1 MNELKTFIKNNR
13 LLLIALAI
21 FLCAGIWLSFGAGNR
36 THDSGSGVHDNG
48 DGADALRHEIGAAR
62 EQQHQISEGLQ
73 SAESRAGEVTSS
85 LERSASAN
93 KEAASRADSIEATI
107 EQQRAA
113 IADCQRLT
121 RTIRERG
128 KKAATNN

>member
-13 LLLIALAI
+13 SLFITLAI
-21 FLCAGIWLSFGAGNR
+21 FLCVGILFSFSAGSR
-36 THDSGSGVHDNG
+36 VHDNG
-48 DGADALRHEIGAAR
+48 DGADTVRHEIRTAIS
-62 EQQHQISEGLQ
+62 QQHQISEGLQ
-73 SAESRAGEVTSS
+73 SAESRAGEVASS

-93 KEAASRADSIEATI
+93 REAANRADSIEETI

-113 IADCQRLT
+113 IAECQRIA
-121 RTIRERG
+121 RTVRERG

>member
-13 LLLIALAI
+13 SLLIALVI
-21 FLCAGIWLSFGAGNR
+21 FLCVGIWFSFSA
-36 THDSGSGVHDNG
+36 GSGVHDNG
-48 DGADALRHEIGAAR
+48 DGADTVRHEIGTAIS
-62 EQQHQISEGLQ
+62 QQHQISEGLQ
-73 SAESRAGEVTSS
+73 SAESRAGKVTSS

-93 KEAASRADSIEATI
+93 REAASRADSIETTI

-113 IADCQRLT
+113 IAECQQIA
-121 RTIRERG
+121 RTVRERG

>member
-1 MNELKTFIKNNR
+1 MNEAKEFIKSHC
-13 LLLIALAI
+13 LLLIAGAAFI
-21 FLCAGIWLSFGAGNR
+21 CLCLFA
-36 THDSGSGVHDNG
+36 GSGVHDNG
-48 DGADALRHEIGAAR
+48 ERIDAVRHEIGAAC

-73 SAESRAGEVTSS
+73 NAENRAGEVASS

-93 KEAASRADSIEATI
+93 QEAASRADSIEATI

-113 IADCQRLT
+113 VADCQRIA
-121 RTIRERG
+121 RTVRERG

>member
-1 MNELKTFIKNNR
+1 MNEAKEFIKSHW
-13 LLLIALAI
+13 LLLIAGAAFI
-21 FLCAGIWLSFGAGNR
+21 CLCLFAE
-36 THDSGSGVHDNG
+36 SGVHDNG
-48 DGADALRHEIGAAR
+48 ERADAVRHEIRTAR
-62 EQQHQISEGLQ
+62 EQQHKISEGLQ
-73 SAESRAGEVTSS
+73 SAESRAGKVTSS
-85 LERSASAN
+85 LERSENAN
-93 KEAASRADSIEATI
+93 REAASRADSIESTI

>member
-1 MNELKTFIKNNR
+1 MNGTKEFIKSHW
-13 LLLIALAI
+13 LLLVAGVAFIC
-21 FLCAGIWLSFGAGNR
+21 LCLFA
-36 THDSGSGVHDNG
+36 GSGVHDNG
-48 DGADALRHEIGAAR
+48 ERIDTVRHEIGAAR

-73 SAESRAGEVTSS
+73 SAESRAGEVASS
-85 LERSASAN
+85 LERSETAN
-93 KEAASRADSIEATI
+93 REAASRADSIEATI

-128 KKAATNN
+128 KKAAADN

>member
-1 MNELKTFIKNNR
+1 MNEAKEFIKNNR
-13 LLLIALAI
+13 LLLIAIAI
-21 FLCAGIWLSFGAGNR
+21 FLCVGIWFSFGAGSR
-36 THDSGSGVHDNG
+36 THNNGSGVHDNG
-48 DGADALRHEIGAAR
+48 ERADAVRHEIRTAR

-73 SAESRAGEVTSS
+73 NAENRAGEVASS

-93 KEAASRADSIEATI
+93 QEAASRADSIEATI

-128 KKAATNN
+128 KKAATDN

>member
-1 MNELKTFIKNNR
+1 MNETKEFIKNNR
-13 LLLIALAI
+13 YLLIALAI
-21 FLCAGIWLSFGAGNR
+21 FLCVGIWFSFCAGSR
-36 THDSGSGVHDNG
+36 VYDNG
-48 DGADALRHEIGAAR
+48 ERIDAVRHEIGAAR

-73 SAESRAGEVTSS
+73 SAESRAGEVANS

-93 KEAASRADSIEATI
+93 QEAASRADSIEATI

-113 IADCQRLT
+113 ITDCQRIA
-121 RTIRERG
+121 RTVRERG

>member
-13 LLLIALAI
+13 LLFIALAI
-21 FLCAGIWLSFGAGNR
+21 FLCVGIWFSFGAGSR

-48 DGADALRHEIGAAR
+48 VGADTVRHEIGAAR

-73 SAESRAGEVTSS
+73 SAESRAGKVTSS

-93 KEAASRADSIEATI
+93 REAASRADSIEETI

-113 IADCQRLT
+113 IADCQRIA
-121 RTIRERG
+121 RTVRERG
-128 KKAATNN
+128 KKTTTDN

>member
-13 LLLIALAI
+13 SLLIALAI
-21 FLCAGIWLSFGAGNR
+21 FLCVGIWFSFGAGNG
-36 THDSGSGVHDNG
+36 THDSRSEVHDNG
-48 DGADALRHEIGAAR
+48 DGADTVRHEVGTAIS
-62 EQQHQISEGLQ
+62 QQHQISEGLQ
-73 SAESRAGEVTSS
+73 SAESRAGEVASS

-93 KEAASRADSIEATI
+93 REAASRADSIEETI

-113 IADCQRLT
+113 IAECQRIA
-121 RTIRERG
+121 RTVRERG

>member
-1 MNELKTFIKNNR
+1 MDGFKTFIKKNR
-13 LLLIALAI
+13 LLFIALAI
-21 FLCAGIWLSFGAGNR
+21 FLCVGIWFSFGAGSR

-48 DGADALRHEIGAAR
+48 ERVDAVRHEIRTAR
-62 EQQHQISEGLQ
+62 EQQHKISEGLQ
-73 SAESRAGEVTSS
+73 SAESRAGKVTSS

-93 KEAASRADSIEATI
+93 QEAASRADSIEATI

-128 KKAATNN
+128 KKAATDN

>member
-1 MNELKTFIKNNR
+1 MNETKEFIKSHW
-13 LLLIALAI
+13 LLLIAGVTVI
-21 FLCAGIWLSFGAGNR
+21 CAGIYFFA
-36 THDSGSGVHDNG
+36 GSGVHDNG
-48 DGADALRHEIGAAR
+48 ERIDTVRHEIGAAR

-73 SAESRAGEVTSS
+73 SAESRAGEVASS
-85 LERSASAN
+85 LEQSETAN
-93 KEAASRADSIEATI
+93 REAASRADSIEATI

-128 KKAATNN
+128 KKAATDN

>member
-1 MNELKTFIKNNR
+1 MNETKEFIKSHW
-13 LLLIALAI
+13 LLLIAGAAFI
-21 FLCAGIWLSFGAGNR
+21 CLCLFA
-36 THDSGSGVHDNG
+36 GSGVHDNG
-48 DGADALRHEIGAAR
+48 ERIDTVRHEIGTAR

-73 SAESRAGEVTSS
+73 NAESRAGEIASS
-85 LERSASAN
+85 LDRSETAN
-93 KEAASRADSIEATI
+93 REAASRADSIEATI

-128 KKAATNN
+128 KKAAANN

>member
-1 MNELKTFIKNNR
+1 MNEAKEFIKSHC
-13 LLLIALAI
+13 LLLIAGAAFI
-21 FLCAGIWLSFGAGNR
+21 CLCFF
-36 THDSGSGVHDNG
+36 TGSRVHDNG
-48 DGADALRHEIGAAR
+48 ERIDTVRHEIGAAR

-73 SAESRAGEVTSS
+73 SAENRAGEVASS

-93 KEAASRADSIEATI
+93 QEAASRADSIEATI

-113 IADCQRLT
+113 IADCQRIA
-121 RTIRERG
+121 RTVRERG

>member
-13 LLLIALAI
+13 LLFIALAI
-21 FLCAGIWLSFGAGNR
+21 FLCVGIWFSFGAGSR
-36 THDSGSGVHDNG
+36 THDNGSGVHDNG
-48 DGADALRHEIGAAR
+48 VGADTVRHEIGAAR

-73 SAESRAGEVTSS
+73 SAESRAGKVTSS

-93 KEAASRADSIEATI
+93 REAASRADSIEETI

-113 IADCQRLT
+113 IADCQRIA
-121 RTIRERG
+121 RTVRERG
-128 KKAATNN
+128 KKTTTDN

>member
-13 LLLIALAI
+13 LLFIALAI
-21 FLCAGIWLSFGAGNR
+21 FLCVGIWFSFGAGSR

-48 DGADALRHEIGAAR
+48 ERADAVRHEIGAAR

-73 SAESRAGEVTSS
+73 SAESRAGKVTSS

-93 KEAASRADSIEATI
+93 LEAASRANSVEATI

-113 IADCQRLT
+113 IADCQRIA
-121 RTIRERG
+121 RTVRERG
-128 KKAATNN
+128 KKTTTDN

>member
-13 LLLIALAI
+13 LLFIALAI
-21 FLCAGIWLSFGAGNR
+21 FLCVGIWFSFGAGSR

-48 DGADALRHEIGAAR
+48 ERADAVRHEIGAAR
-62 EQQHQISEGLQ
+62 EQQHQIGEGLQ
-73 SAESRAGEVTSS
+73 SAESRAGKVTSS

-93 KEAASRADSIEATI
+93 REAASRADSIEATI

-113 IADCQRLT
+113 IADCQRIA
-121 RTIRERG
+121 RTVRERG